1 MRSQARHAAILAGA
15 AVVGLAV
22 IAFAQGQPPPAMQ
35 PHPHG
40 VFGAILDYLRRQ
52 PFILLFLVVAAG
64 YALGEVK
71 VKGVGMG
78 STAATLLLALIVSF
92 WAFQAYNIE
101 YTLPEFTSTVF
112 FNLFIFAIG
121 MKVGPQFLGGIH
133 REGKHLII
141 LALLVPLL
149 SSALVYASRFFT
161 HLAPG
166 LLAGI
171 LSGANTAT
179 PGFGAAQA
187 ALASGS
193 AALSG
198 EAARQAPGNLTTSY
212 AFLYCISMVVFTVLM
227 SVMPKMFGK
236 DAVADGKAMEKELA
250 GEDSAPLPGTAD
262 SFIRGYMPLD
272 LRVFRVEN
280 PALEGRTVADL
291 DHAHPRVAI
300 ERIYH
305 KGRVYNP
312 PPDLV
317 LSRGDEVAMLGPVS
331 LLLAG
336 GPRIG
341 PEVDD
346 SKLRNVKFDT
356 VEFIVHNKDVIGKT
370 LGELALRMGQGIYLN
385 ALFRAGDQL
394 PVSQDQAV
402 NKGDVLR
409 ITGSPKR
416 VAELGKVLGPPVKPS
431 LSTDIITLGLGLA
444 AGALLGAITVPMF
457 GIQFSLG
464 SAVGLLVV
472 SIGLSI
478 LRTHNPALGGPF
490 PESAR
495 QLLEDVG
502 LNVFIAILGL
512 NSGAG
517 VAHAIAGGLLV
528 PTLVIGS
535 IAAFVPPI
543 IGWMVGQYIFKMNSA
558 VLMGA
563 IAGARCNSAGMRAAQ
578 EASKSIVPAIGY
590 PVTFAISNL
599 LLTLICYMFAL
610 MG

>member
-1 MRSQARHAAILAGA
+1 MLVGA

-22 IAFAQGQPPPAMQ
+22 IAFAQGQPTPPVQ
-35 PHPHG
+35 PQPHG
-40 VFGAILDYLRRQ
+40 VFGAVLDYLRRQ
-52 PFILLFLVVAAG
+52 PFILMFLVVAAG

-92 WAFQAYNIE
+92 WAFQSYKIE
-101 YTLPEFTSTVF
+101 YSLPEFTSTVF

-141 LALLVPLL
+141 LALIVPLL
-149 SSALVYASRFFT
+149 SSALVYASRYFT

-193 AALSG
+193 SVLTG
-198 EAARQAPGNLTTSY
+198 EAARAAPGNLTTSY

-227 SVMPKMFGK
+227 SVMPKMFGR
-236 DAVADGKAMEKELA
+236 DAVADGKEMEKELA
-250 GEDSAPLPGTAD
+250 GEDSAPLPGTAE
-262 SFIRGYMPLD
+262 SFMGGYMPLD

-300 ERIYH
+300 ERVYH
-305 KGRVYNP
+305 QGRVYNP

-317 LSRGDEVAMLGPVS
+317 LNRGDEVAMLGPVS

-336 GPRIG
+336 GPHIG

-356 VEFIVHNKDVIGKT
+356 VEFIVHNDEVVGKT
-370 LGELALRMGQGIYLN
+370 LGALALRMGHGIYLN

-394 PVSQDQAV
+394 PVSRDREV
-402 NKGDVLR
+402 NRGDVLR

-416 VAELGKVLGPPVKPS
+416 VAELRKVLGPAVKPS

-444 AGALLGAITVPMF
+444 AGAFLGAITVPLF

-464 SAVGLLVV
+464 SAVGLLIV

-478 LRTHNPALGGPF
+478 LRTRNPALGGPF

-512 NSGAG
+512 NAGAG
-517 VAHAIAGGLLV
+517 VVHAIAGGLLA
-528 PTLVIGS
+528 PTLIIGS

-599 LLTLICYMFAL
+599 LLTLICYLFAL
-610 MG
+610 LG

>member
-1 MRSQARHAAILAGA
+1 MRSQARHATMLVGA

-22 IAFAQGQPPPAMQ
+22 IAYAQGQPPPVQ

-40 VFGAILDYLRRQ
+40 VFGAVLDYLRRQ
-52 PFILLFLVVAAG
+52 PFILMFLVVAAG

-92 WAFQAYNIE
+92 WAFESYKIE
-101 YTLPEFTSTVF
+101 YSLPEFTSTVF

-141 LALLVPLL
+141 LSLIVPLL
-149 SSALVYASRFFT
+149 SSALVYVSRYFT

-179 PGFGAAQA
+179 PGFGAARA

-193 AALSG
+193 AALTG
-198 EAARQAPGNLTTSY
+198 DAARDAPGNLTTSY

-227 SVMPKMFGK
+227 SVMPKMFGR
-236 DAVADGKAMEKELA
+236 DAVADGKEMEKELM

-300 ERIYH
+300 ERVYH
-305 KGRVYNP
+305 QGRVYNP

-317 LSRGDEVAMLGPVS
+317 LNRGDEVAMLGPVS

-336 GPRIG
+336 GPHIG

-346 SKLRNVKFDT
+346 SQLRNVKFDT

-370 LGELALRMGQGIYLN
+370 LGALALRMGQGIYLN

-394 PVSQDQAV
+394 PVSRDQAI
-402 NKGDVLR
+402 NRGDVLR

-416 VAELGKVLGPPVKPS
+416 VAELRKVLGPAVKPS

-444 AGALLGAITVPMF
+444 AGAFLGAITVPLF

-464 SAVGLLVV
+464 SAVGLLII

-478 LRTHNPALGGPF
+478 LRTRNPAFGGPF

-517 VAHAIAGGLLV
+517 VAHAIAGGLLG
-528 PTLVIGS
+528 PTLIIGS

-599 LLTLICYMFAL
+599 LLTFICYLFAL

>member
-1 MRSQARHAAILAGA
+1 MRSQLRHTALLAGA

-22 IAFAQGQPPPAMQ
+22 IAFAQGQPAPAVQ
-35 PHPHG
+35 PQPHG
-40 VFGAILDYLRRQ
+40 VFGVVLDYMRRQ
-52 PFILLFLVVAAG
+52 PFILLFLVVAVG
-64 YALGEVK
+64 YALGELK

-92 WAFQAYNIE
+92 WAFDAYQIQ
-101 YTLPEFTSTVF
+101 YALPEFTSTVF

-133 REGKHLII
+133 REGKHLI
-141 LALLVPLL
+141 LLSLLVPLL
-149 SSALVYASRFFT
+149 SSALVYASRYFT

-193 AALSG
+193 AALTG
-198 EAARQAPGNLTTSY
+198 DAARQAPGNLTTSY
-212 AFLYCISMVVFTVLM
+212 AFLYCISMVLFTVMM
-227 SVMPKMFGK
+227 SVMPKMFGR
-236 DAVADGKAMEKELA
+236 DAVADGKKMEKELA

-300 ERIYH
+300 ERVYH
-305 KGRVYNP
+305 AGRVYNP

-336 GPRIG
+336 GPHIG

-356 VEFIVHNKDVIGKT
+356 VEFIVHDKQVVGKT
-370 LGELALRMGQGIYLN
+370 LGELALRMGHGIYLN

-394 PVSQDQAV
+394 PVSREQVV

-409 ITGSPKR
+409 ITGSSKR
-416 VAELGKVLGPPVKPS
+416 VADLREVLGPPVKPS

-444 AGALLGAITVPMF
+444 AGALLGAITIPLH
-457 GIQFSLG
+457 GIKFSLG
-464 SAVGLLVV
+464 SAVGLLIV

-517 VAHAIAGGLLV
+517 VAHAIEGGLLG
-528 PTLVIGS
+528 PTLIIGS
-535 IAAFVPPI
+535 IAAFIPPI

-599 LLTLICYMFAL
+599 LLTLICYLFAL

>member
-1 MRSQARHAAILAGA
+1 MRSQARHAIFLAGA
-15 AVVGLAV
+15 AVIGLAV
-22 IAFAQGQPPPAMQ
+22 ISFAQGQPAPTVQ
-35 PHPHG
+35 PEPHG
-40 VFGAILDYLRRQ
+40 VFGAILNYLRRE

-64 YALGEVK
+64 FALGEVK

-78 STAATLLLALIVSF
+78 STAATLLLALVVSF
-92 WAFQAYNIE
+92 WAFHTHKIQYA
-101 YTLPEFTSTVF
+101 LPEFTSTVF

-161 HLAPG
+161 KLGPG

-187 ALASGS
+187 ALASG
-193 AALSG
+193 AAKLSP
-198 EAARQAPGNLTTSY
+198 EAAKLAPDNLTTSY
-212 AFLYCISMVVFTVLM
+212 AFLYCISMVAFTVLM
-227 SVMPKMFGK
+227 SVMPRMFGR

-262 SFIRGYMPLD
+262 AFIRGYMPLD

-291 DHAHPRVAI
+291 DHAHPRVAV
-300 ERIYH
+300 ERVSQG
-305 KGRVYNP
+305 GRVYNP

-317 LSRGDEVAMLGPVS
+317 LHRGDEVAMLGPVS

-336 GPRIG
+336 GPHIG

-370 LGELALRMGQGIYLN
+370 LGELALRTGQGIYLN
-385 ALFRAGDQL
+385 AIFRAGDQL
-394 PVSQDQAV
+394 PVSRDLAV
-402 NKGDVLR
+402 HKGDVLR
-409 ITGSPKR
+409 ITGSSRR
-416 VAELGKVLGPPVKPS
+416 VADLKKWLGPLVKPS

-444 AGALLGAITVPMF
+444 AGAMLGAITVPLF

-464 SAVGLLVV
+464 SAVGLLIV

-495 QLLEDVG
+495 QLLEDLG

-512 NSGAG
+512 NAGSG
-517 VAHAIAGGLLV
+517 VQHAIERGLLG
-528 PTLVIGS
+528 PTLIIGS
-535 IAAFVPPI
+535 IAAFIPPI
-543 IGWMVGQYIFKMNSA
+543 VGWVVGQYLFKMNTA

-563 IAGARCNSAGMRAAQ
+563 ISGARCNSAGMRAAQ

-610 MG
+610 LG